1 MMGNL
6 PDVET
11 VLVPTLELSVA
22 PVDVLTEG
30 IEADEIVV
38 ADVLASVAAVPS
50 DVPVVLDICEI
61 VLEPE
66 IVDSLDVDGTD
77 VILDAV
83 AVLVLPKLPLVV
95 SADVE
100 VTVGVDDSVLP
111 DGKVDTMLL
120 EVAASV
126 ELELVLLGRVEA
138 VVMLLLTPETV
149 LPTVELV
156 DVLSLVEDSVL
167 SVLPDIPLK
176 QRKIAITNTTLNTYF
191 TKSGIMIDIT

>member
-77 VILDAV
+77 VTVDEV

-167 SVLPDIPLK
+167 SVIPDIPLK

>member
-77 VILDAV
+77 VIVDAV

>member
-77 VILDAV
+77 VIVDEV

>member
-100 VTVGVDDSVLP
+100 VTVGVDDSVIP